1 MNAAEK
7 EKAKRNAGRK
17 AAEFVR
23 DGMAVGLGT
32 GSTTYHFM
40 VRLAERIRS
49 EGISVTGI
57 PTSHQTA
64 IRARDLGIPLAT
76 LDDYPGLDIAVDGAD
91 QADRDLNLI
100 KGRGAALTREK
111 VVAAAA
117 AHLVIVA
124 DEEKFSERLSGT
136 VPVEVIPFAARPVM
150 LAVREIGGEPAIR
163 EGKAK
168 DGPVITDNGNYIIDC
183 TFSTIPD
190 PPGLEE
196 ELTLIPGVLE
206 CGLFC
211 RYTHKTTLVA
221 GNAAGT
227 RIITKN

>member
-1 MNAAEK
+1 MNAAER
-7 EKAKRNAGRK
+7 EKAKRNAGMK

-23 DGMAVGLGT
+23 DGMIIGLGT

-40 VRLAERIRS
+40 VRLAERIKA
-49 EGISVTGI
+49 EEMSVTGI
-57 PTSHQTA
+57 PTSLQTA
-64 IRARDLGIPLAT
+64 IRARELGIPLAT
-76 LDDYPGLDIAVDGAD
+76 LDDHPDPDLAVDGAD
-91 QADRDLNLI
+91 QADRDLRLI

-117 AHLVIVA
+117 ARLVIVA
-124 DEEKFSERLSGT
+124 DEEKYTERLAGT

-150 LAVREIGGEPAIR
+150 LAVPELGGEPAIR

-183 TFSTIPD
+183 TFPTIPD
-190 PPGLEE
+190 PAGLEE

-211 RYTHKTTLVA
+211 RYTQKTILVA

-227 RIITKN
+227 RIIGKN